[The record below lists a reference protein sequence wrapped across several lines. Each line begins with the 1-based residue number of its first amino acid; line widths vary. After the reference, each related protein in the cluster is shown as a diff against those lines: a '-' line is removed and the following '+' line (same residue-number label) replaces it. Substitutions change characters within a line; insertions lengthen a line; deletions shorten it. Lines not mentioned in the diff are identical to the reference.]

1 MIHLKEVFAQYI
13 DKIDH
18 PIIALETGCSYAWVD
33 ECIFNISTLN
43 IVEHLIKPTNGILY
57 SLDNDSEKIDICRHN
72 LEVRGLE
79 KYVCFLQ
86 GDSVD
91 RINALDMAATG
102 PKFNFVWH
110 DSSED
115 SDHALAEFTGIQKNL
130 QYNHVICVDDYGSKS
145 VKWQAITQELYARN
159 YDISTFE
166 TQTGLIV
173 GLKK

>member
-1 MIHLKEVFAQYI
+1 MIHLKEVFTQYI

-18 PIIALETGCSYAWVD
+18 PIIALETGCSHHFLP

-57 SLDNDSEKIDICRHN
+57 SLDIDPEKIDICMF
-72 LEVRGLE
+72 EMEKRGLLQ
-79 KYVCFLQ
+79 YVKFLQ
-86 GDSVD
+86 GDSVA
-91 RINALDMAATG
+91 RIQGLPEDL
-102 PKFNFVWH
+102 KIKFVWH

-115 SDHALAEFTGIQKNL
+115 SNHALAEFNAIQKNL
-130 QYNHVICVDDYGSKS
+130 SHNHVICVDDYGTKS
-145 VKWQAITQELYARN
+145 VKWQAITEQLYARN
-159 YDISTFE
+159 YDISTFD